1 MYIETATPKFVSIE
15 RFNDYG
21 KIAKVIVRV
30 DSIDYV
36 EVSLSKVY
44 FLNES
49 SITRV
54 TRESME
60 ALQNA
65 LLGLDDKEINAP
77 AIQLS

>member
-21 KIAKVIVRV
+21 KIARVIVRV
-30 DSIDYV
+30 DHIDYV

-44 FLNES
+44 FLDKS

-54 TRESME
+54 TRESMDT
-60 ALQNA
+60 LQNV

>member
-65 LLGLDDKEINAP
+65 LSGLDDKEINAP